1 MGVKKEVTVQLPPR
15 RGTNPQHS
23 PREILNKTPAHQTT
37 RGSFQHFKKSPRLP
51 TSNTRCWKGTQMKGK
66 LCMWLES
73 GRRAAACPRGSR
85 SRSSAGLLRA
95 PMNRTARPAFH
106 FNTALSLRADACV
119 LKHQLGGWSMSS
131 QNISIQQGS
140 HYNSHRIF
148 FPVWHQKEH
157 ITGICQWNISLL
169 VLCT

>member
-1 MGVKKEVTVQLPPR
+1 MQLPPR

-23 PREILNKTPAHQTT
+23 PREILNKTPARQTT

-119 LKHQLGGWSMSS
+119 RWEADLCPAK
-131 QNISIQQGS
+131 
-140 HYNSHRIF
+140 
-148 FPVWHQKEH
+148 
-157 ITGICQWNISLL
+157 ISLYNRAL
-169 VLCT
+169 NITVTEFSSPCGIKRSILLGSVSEIFPY